1 LETMRDKLLGGVPR
15 PTATGMR
22 LLGLLE
28 DGVLGRVRRD
38 GVTAGAL
45 VGLALPLRGMRLG
58 VTITE
63 GILGGVEPKTLAIGE
78 AFHLGRASTGIR
90 PPVPVPGLVLVRA
103 TELLFDLGVKIG
115 TCKRLV
121 LEEDDVV
128 DDTERLRAVGL
139 TTLPLLAEGGGRED
153 TRFPDRIDDARDDV
167 CPVGETAP
175 CVKVAEVVVV
185 ELLPA
190 DRGRLPS
197 VMILN
202 PFT

>member
-1 LETMRDKLLGGVPR
+1 MRDKLLGGVPR
-15 PTATGMR
+15 PIATGIR

-28 DGVLGRVRRD
+28 DGVVGRVGRE
-38 GVTAGAL
+38 GVAVGTL

-58 VTITE
+58 VTTTE
-63 GILGGVEPKTLAIGE
+63 GILGCGEPNTLAIGE
-78 AFHLGRASTGIR
+78 AFHLGRASMGIR
-90 PPVPVPGLVLVRA
+90 PPVPVGLWLGRP
-103 TELLFDLGVKIG
+103 TELLLDLGVKIG

-121 LEEDDVV
+121 LEDEEVV
-128 DDTERLRAVGL
+128 EDTERLRPVGPAML
-139 TTLPLLAEGGGRED
+139 SLLAEGGGGRED
-153 TRFPDRIDDARDDV
+153 TRFPDRIDDALDDAA
-167 CPVGETAP
+167 PVGDTAP

-197 VMILN
+197 VMILS